1 MGGHNNDHEQ
11 QRSFAIFI
19 ISSILLVA
27 TMPVAMA
34 FGLNPNPVGLNTNP
48 NPNPNPNPGGETK
61 GETGHQSNVLST
73 HSSGITI
80 CQGTEY
86 EEKCKQSLGNSLFV
100 NTDPKKL
107 IETQFKVAI
116 GELVDNIINN
126 STLYKQIVTDERT
139 RLAMDDCKEI
149 LGYAVDAI
157 MKSTSLLIQFDFSK
171 LMEIVYD
178 LKVWLTGSIS
188 HQYTCLE
195 GLKNIEEKASQKMA
209 MAMSSSLELSSNAL
223 DMTDTISRMLNGF
236 RPKIFNRR
244 LLSEEATVVDGFLSW
259 VNEGQR
265 RFLQVALGSVKPN
278 AVVAQD
284 GSGQFKTLTE
294 ALKTVPANNDKP
306 FVIQVKAGVYKEI
319 VKVTNT
325 MTHVTIIGEGA
336 TKTKFT
342 GSLNFVDGSTTLES
356 ATFAVNGA
364 NFMAKDIGFENTAG
378 SSKQQAVAL
387 LVTADQAVFYNCQ
400 MDGFQDTLFA
410 QSQRQF
416 YRDCTISG
424 TIDFIFGDAFAV
436 FQNCQLIVRNP
447 LKGARC
453 MVTAGGRVK
462 ANSASAL
469 VFQSCHFTGE
479 PELASAEPKLAFLG
493 RPWMPYSKVVIMD
506 SQIENIFL
514 PEGYEAWTANANK
527 DTCTYYEYNNK
538 GPGADTSKRVKW
550 QGVKVI
556 TSTEANNYYP
566 GKFYELANSTS
577 RDAWITDAGI
587 PYSLGPMS
595 GTVPAGLA
603 QSSTTGSAQSP
614 TGSAQSPTG
623 SAQSPTG
630 SAQSP
635 TGSAQSPTGS
645 A

>member
-48 NPNPNPNPGGETK
+48 NPNPGGETN

-265 RFLQVALGSVKPN
+265 RFLQ
-278 AVVAQD
+278 Q
-284 GSGQFKTLTE
+284 
-294 ALKTVPANNDKP
+294 
-306 FVIQVKAGVYKEI
+306 KE
-319 VKVTNT
+319 
-325 MTHVTIIGEGA
+325 
-336 TKTKFT
+336 
-342 GSLNFVDGSTTLES
+342 
-356 ATFAVNGA
+356 
-364 NFMAKDIGFENTAG
+364 
-378 SSKQQAVAL
+378 
-387 LVTADQAVFYNCQ
+387 
-400 MDGFQDTLFA
+400 
-410 QSQRQF
+410 
-416 YRDCTISG
+416 
-424 TIDFIFGDAFAV
+424 
-436 FQNCQLIVRNP
+436 
-447 LKGARC
+447 
-453 MVTAGGRVK
+453 VK

-630 SAQSP
+630 SA
-635 TGSAQSPTGS
+635 
-645 A
+645 